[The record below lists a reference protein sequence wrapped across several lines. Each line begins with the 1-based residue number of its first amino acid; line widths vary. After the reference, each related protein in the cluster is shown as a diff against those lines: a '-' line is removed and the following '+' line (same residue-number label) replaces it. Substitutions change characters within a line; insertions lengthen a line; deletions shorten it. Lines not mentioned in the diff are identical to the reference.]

1 MPSPLYRY
9 NRGKR
14 LLMKKKPTIRDVA
27 ARAGVSIATVSK
39 FINSTQRFTAAV
51 ERRIQA
57 AIDELEYHSN
67 PLARSM
73 ITGKT
78 GSVGVVIL
86 DISNPHFT
94 NIVKGANR
102 VAIEHGYNLLFVDTE
117 ESQAREDELLGALS
131 RRVDGLIVSTRMP
144 EEQLERV
151 LAFGKPVVFSGRP
164 APKGKGVPSI
174 GIDAYAAAYM
184 IGELLVN
191 QGHRHIAYL
200 GFAPARP
207 DMERMRGLTECLESH
222 GLALAR
228 YEVRGPTVVEG
239 ERVCSS
245 IVLRKVKPDAV
256 VCYNDMVAIGFMG
269 VARSL
274 GISIPEDMSVVGID
288 NIPFGRF
295 TSPAL
300 TTVDTQSERL
310 GEEGMRLL
318 FRQIAGENPADVGHL
333 LLEPRLIMRD
343 STRVRG
349 TAAALALPRTRTRS
363 R

>member
-1 MPSPLYRY
+1 
-9 NRGKR
+9 
-14 LLMKKKPTIRDVA
+14 MKKKPTIRDVA
-27 ARAGVSIATVSK
+27 AQAGVSIATVSK
-39 FINSTQRFTAAV
+39 FINSTQRFTAGV
-51 ERRIQA
+51 ERKIQA
-57 AIDELEYHSN
+57 AIDQLEYHSN

-102 VAIEHGYNLLFVDTE
+102 VALEHGYNLLFVDTE
-117 ESQAREDELLGALS
+117 ENQSREEELLGALS

-144 EEQLERV
+144 EEQLDRV

-164 APKGKGVPSI
+164 APTGFPSI
-174 GIDAYAAAYM
+174 GIDAYAAAHM
-184 IGELLVN
+184 LGELLVR
-191 QGHRHIAYL
+191 QGHRNIAYL

-207 DMERMRGLTECLESH
+207 DMERMRGLSECLEAH
-222 GLALAR
+222 GLPLTR
-228 YEVRGPTVVEG
+228 YEIHGPTVVEG

-245 IVLRKVKPDAV
+245 VVLRKDKPDAV
-256 VCYNDMVAIGFMG
+256 VCFNDMVAIGFMG

-274 GISIPEDMSVVGID
+274 GVSIPADMSVVGID
-288 NIPFGRF
+288 NIPFSRF

-318 FRQIAGENPADVGHL
+318 LRQIAGDNPPDIGHL
-333 LLEPRLIMRD
+333 MLEPRLVMRD
-343 STRVRG
+343 ST
-349 TAAALALPRTRTRS
+349 LARPAPPAPVDAPKTRKRL

>member
-1 MPSPLYRY
+1 
-9 NRGKR
+9 
-14 LLMKKKPTIRDVA
+14 MKKKPTIRDVA
-27 ARAGVSIATVSK
+27 ALAGVSIATVSK

-51 ERRIQA
+51 ERKVQA
-57 AIDELEYHSN
+57 AIDALEYHSN

-78 GSVGVVIL
+78 GSVGVAIL
-86 DISNPHFT
+86 DICNPHFT

-102 VAIEHGYNLLFVDTE
+102 VALEHGYNLLFVDTE
-117 ESQAREDELLGALS
+117 ESQAREDELLDALS

-144 EEQLERV
+144 DEQLHRV

-164 APKGKGVPSI
+164 APAGFPSI

-184 IGELLVN
+184 IGELLVK
-191 QGHRHIAYL
+191 QGHRNIAYL

-207 DMERMRGLTECLESH
+207 DMERMRGLGECLEAH
-222 GLALAR
+222 GLGLTR
-228 YEVRGPTVVEG
+228 HEVQGPTIVEG
-239 ERVCSS
+239 ERVCSTV
-245 IVLRKVKPDAV
+245 VLRKDKPDAV
-256 VCYNDMVAIGFMG
+256 VCYNDMVAIGFMS

-274 GISIPEDMSVVGID
+274 GVAIPEDLSVVGID

-318 FRQIAGENPADVGHL
+318 FRQIAGENPAAAGHVKI
-333 LLEPRLIMRD
+333 EPRLVLRE
-343 STRVRG
+343 STQVRAAPP
-349 TAAALALPRTRTRS
+349 AAAAVGRRRAG

>member
-1 MPSPLYRY
+1 
-9 NRGKR
+9 
-14 LLMKKKPTIRDVA
+14 MKKKPTIRDVA

-39 FINSTQRFTAAV
+39 YINATQRFTPAV
-51 ERRIQA
+51 ERRMRA

-86 DISNPHFT
+86 DIANPHFT

-102 VAIEHGYNLLFVDTE
+102 VALEHGYNLLFVDTE
-117 ESQAREDELLGALS
+117 ESQAREDDLLAALS

-144 EEQLERV
+144 EDQLHRI
-151 LAFGKPVVFSGRP
+151 LALGKPVVFSGRP
-164 APKGKGVPSI
+164 APKGATSI
-174 GIDAYAAAYM
+174 GIDARAAAYM
-184 IGELLVN
+184 IGELLVK
-191 QGHRHIAYL
+191 QGHRDIAYV

-207 DMERMRGLTECLESH
+207 DMERMRGLSESLRSH
-222 GLALAR
+222 GLALTR
-228 YEVRGPTVVEG
+228 YEVRGPNIVEG
-239 ERVCSS
+239 ERICSS
-245 IVLRKVKPDAV
+245 IVLRKDKPDAV

-269 VARSL
+269 AARTM
-274 GISIPEDMSVVGID
+274 GVSIPGDMSVVGID

-318 FRQIAGENPADVGHL
+318 LRQIDGQGPADAGHVAI
-333 LLEPRLIMRD
+333 EPRLVMRD
-343 STRVRG
+343 STRARE
-349 TAAALALPRTRTRS
+349 AAPAAQAPRPRKRS
-363 R
+363 AR

>member
-1 MPSPLYRY
+1 
-9 NRGKR
+9 
-14 LLMKKKPTIRDVA
+14 MKKKPTIRDVA

-39 FINSTQRFTAAV
+39 YINATQRFTPAV
-51 ERRIQA
+51 ERRMRA

-86 DISNPHFT
+86 DIANPHFT

-102 VAIEHGYNLLFVDTE
+102 VALEHGYNLLFVDTE
-117 ESQAREDELLGALS
+117 ESQAREDDLLAALS

-144 EEQLERV
+144 EDQLHRI
-151 LAFGKPVVFSGRP
+151 LALGKPVVFSGRP
-164 APKGKGVPSI
+164 APKGATSI
-174 GIDAYAAAYM
+174 GIDARAAAYM
-184 IGELLVN
+184 IGELLVK
-191 QGHRHIAYL
+191 QGHRDIAYV

-207 DMERMRGLTECLESH
+207 DMERMRGLSESLRSH
-222 GLALAR
+222 GLALTR
-228 YEVRGPTVVEG
+228 YEVRGPNIVEG
-239 ERVCSS
+239 ERICSS
-245 IVLRKVKPDAV
+245 IVLRKDKPDAV

-269 VARSL
+269 AARTM
-274 GISIPEDMSVVGID
+274 GVSIPGDMSVVGID

-318 FRQIAGENPADVGHL
+318 LRQIDGQSPADAGHVAI
-333 LLEPRLIMRD
+333 EPRLVMRD
-343 STRVRG
+343 STRVRD
-349 TAAALALPRTRTRS
+349 AAPAAPAPRPRKRS
-363 R
+363 AR